1 MYLYNMR
8 TGKPTKIKKMNL
20 FELDQLIERVKNDK
34 ELFNFYTKKR
44 KELVKEINRKI
55 TEGVKAL

>member
-1 MYLYNMR
+1 
-8 TGKPTKIKKMNL
+8 MNL